1 MNESM
6 TMSVRIYPVHKEG
19 AIAAFASVQLA
30 GCFGVRYVKVMRGK
44 SGLFVAMPSR
54 LQRGEYHDVCF
65 PCTKEFKQA
74 FDQAVL
80 AAYEQAMSE
89 KAFGTNPEL

>member
-1 MNESM
+1 MHEQM
-6 TMSVRIYPVHKEG
+6 TMDVRIYPVHKEG
-19 AIAAFASVQLA
+19 VVAALASVQLA
-30 GCFGVRYVKVMRGK
+30 DCFAVRDVKVMRGK
-44 SGLFVAMPSR
+44 SGLYVAMPSQLR
-54 LQRGEYHDVCF
+54 KGEYWDICF

-89 KAFGTNPEL
+89 KAFGINPEL